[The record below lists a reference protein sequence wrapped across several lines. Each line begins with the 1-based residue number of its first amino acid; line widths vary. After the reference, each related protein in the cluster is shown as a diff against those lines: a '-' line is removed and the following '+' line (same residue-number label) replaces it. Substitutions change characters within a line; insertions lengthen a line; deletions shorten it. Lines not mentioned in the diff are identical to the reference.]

1 MDLKITKSTYEDA
14 KKVNKLLTKLIVDE
28 KKYDENINENCVV
41 KSLYENFY
49 NNDDVCLLV
58 AKEKEHII
66 GYIYGYVQNNGDA
79 KIDTLSV
86 LDALYVEQDYRRLG
100 VGIKL
105 IDAFKNW
112 SYEIGA
118 KYIEL
123 KVCKENNSA
132 INLYE
137 KMGFTENKIIM
148 VTKLRDND
156 ETF

>member
-14 KKVNKLLTKLIVDE
+14 KEVNKLLTKLIVDE

-79 KIDTLSV
+79 KIDTVSV

-112 SYEIGA
+112 
-118 KYIEL
+118 
-123 KVCKENNSA
+123 
-132 INLYE
+132 
-137 KMGFTENKIIM
+137 
-148 VTKLRDND
+148 
-156 ETF
+156 